1 MGIKKSF
8 EELILKRSNSYNFYK
23 DFYEKNKDS
32 SSNPKLEAEVEK
44 LKKDFYDYKEK
55 NEEYIKS
62 STYLFTTLFVDYEIN
77 EPIGLLKDIQTLSK
91 ELLLFVDNICKKY
104 ELEWWIT
111 AGSLLGAVRHQN
123 FVPWDD
129 DIDIIL
135 MRKHYM
141 KLYKVLGQEIEDAG
155 LDDILRLHYR
165 HRQIDGETI
174 NSFIQLSVRSPI
186 DIRKRPV
193 LARLDIFP
201 FDYIKD
207 YDKDTIVDDHYN
219 AKLNYFRNIKNEMD
233 LDLAVEKLYDE
244 LNLSMEPTDYIIPG
258 VEGSYGKYNYS
269 KLIILDT
276 DEMMPLQWV
285 KFGDIEVSVPKNP
298 DHYLRKAFREY
309 QTLPR
314 NVIRHS
320 FIDTFRYSKNA
331 GEVFEMCINRFKQ
344 VNDSFE
350 F

>member
-1 MGIKKSF
+1 MGIKKSL
-8 EELILKRSNSYNFYK
+8 EELILNKSNSYRFYK
-23 DFYEKNKDS
+23 DFYEKNKGSKDP
-32 SSNPKLEAEVEK
+32 NLEAQLEK
-44 LKKDFYDYKEK
+44 LRNEFNDYKEK
-55 NEEYIKS
+55 NEEYIES
-62 STYLFTTLFVDYEIN
+62 STYLFTTLFVDYELN
-77 EPIGLLKDIQTLSK
+77 EPKGILKDLQTLNK
-91 ELLLFVDNICKKY
+91 QLLIFVDNICKKY
-104 ELEWWIT
+104 DLDWWVT
-111 AGSLLGAVRHQN
+111 AGTQLGAVRHQN

-129 DIDIIL
+129 DIDMIL
-135 MRKHYM
+135 MRKDYM
-141 KLYKVLGQEIEDAG
+141 VLYKVIKEEIEKAG
-155 LDDILRLHYR
+155 LDDIIRLHYR

-186 DIRKRPV
+186 DIRKKPV

-201 FDYIKD
+201 FDFIKD

-233 LDLAVEKLYDE
+233 LDLAVEKLYEE

-276 DEMMPLQWV
+276 DEILPLQRV
-285 KFGDIEVSVPKNP
+285 KFGDITVNIPKNP
-298 DHYLRKAFREY
+298 DHYLRKAFNKY

-320 FIDTFRYSKNA
+320 FIDTFRYSKDA
-331 GEVFEMCINRFKQ
+331 REVFEMCNNRIKE
-344 VNDSFE
+344 VNDNFE
-350 F
+350 K